1 MIKDIG
7 YLTLNSVSFFLVEGL
22 VKFVETRFTMSTD
35 QQQKDYHFIIS
46 LIINNTD
53 YS

>member
-1 MIKDIG
+1 MVWKDI
-7 YLTLNSVSFFLVEGL
+7 YLSLDGMSFFLVERF

-46 LIINNTD
+46 LIIYYFD
-53 YS
+53 